1 MNLMVCVS
9 KYASVA
15 LSLLEPI
22 LIFVLVFFALFY
34 QFFLHMQM

>member
-1 MNLMVCVS
+1 MVCVS
-9 KYASVA
+9 KYAIVT

-34 QFFLHMQM
+34 QLFLHVQM